1 MTEFTEE
8 GQIPAPPLNRMVV
21 ALLSLLGVAVSL
33 YMMAYGAGL
42 TGPILCNV
50 GNCEAVQASP
60 YSRIGGIP
68 VAAAGALGYLALM
81 GVALLGLQPRFV
93 RSRWV
98 SVMLL
103 GGGVVGVGFSAYLTY
118 LEAYV
123 IRAWCQ
129 WCVTSAILMVLA
141 FVFSLS
147 ELRRLPSSSL
157 EDQRE

>member
-1 MTEFTEE
+1 MNEFPAGART
-8 GQIPAPPLNRMVV
+8 PAPPLNRMLV
-21 ALLSLLGVAVSL
+21 ALLSLLGFAVSL

-60 YSRIGGIP
+60 YSRIGEIP
-68 VAAAGALGYLALM
+68 VAALGAVGYLALM

-98 SVMLL
+98 AVLLL
-103 GGGVVGVGFSAYLTY
+103 GGGLAGVGFSAYLTY

-129 WCVTSAILMVLA
+129 WCVTSAVLMVLA
-141 FVFSLS
+141 FSFSLP
-147 ELRRLPSSSL
+147 ELRRLPSSAS
-157 EDQRE
+157 EDRHE